1 MEWLDEKMAQFRSCI
16 RNLPVKKALL
26 SYWCIA
32 AVIAFLMSS
41 ATIRICEKWTEI
53 LAERQNVNMDRAY
66 TREALFFY
74 YKQSAAGITDRE
86 ETILILLQEMYDG
99 VRMSIRC

>member
-1 MEWLDEKMAQFRSCI
+1 MDWIDEKMEQFRSCI

-26 SYWCIA
+26 SYLCIA
-32 AVIAFLMSS
+32 AVIAFLLSS

-74 YKQSAAGITDRE
+74 YKQSAAGTV
-86 ETILILLQEMYDG
+86 T
-99 VRMSIRC
+99 V